1 MSSPPPDQPA
11 SPPEPAK
18 PASDFASQAEDKQP
32 GLLAELFD
40 FLWYYKLWW
49 VSPIVLVLTLVGV
62 LIFLSGTAA
71 APFIYP
77 LF

>member
-1 MSSPPPDQPA
+1 MPIPPTDPQENSPPTPVAPNG
-11 SPPEPAK
+11 
-18 PASDFASQAEDKQP
+18 FASQAEEKQP

-49 VSPIVLVLTLVGV
+49 VTPIVLVLLLVGG
-62 LIFLSGTAA
+62 LIFLSGTAV

-77 LF
+77 F